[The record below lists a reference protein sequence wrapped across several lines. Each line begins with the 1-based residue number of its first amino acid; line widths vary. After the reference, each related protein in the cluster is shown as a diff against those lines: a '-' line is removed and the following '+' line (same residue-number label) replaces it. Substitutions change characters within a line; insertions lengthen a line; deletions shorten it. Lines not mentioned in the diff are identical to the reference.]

1 MGRETPY
8 FIPLNEA
15 VEISKIRKINIRSE
29 KISIDK
35 AHRRILS
42 KPLNALTN
50 DPPFDNSAMDGF
62 AVIFSETT
70 NPPNKFKISKTVEAG
85 NKFENS
91 INPGEAI
98 KIMTGAPIPKGADSI
113 IPIELCELNE
123 EDSTVTL
130 LQESKPHFIRKK
142 GENFTLNQTL
152 LLEGTYLTPE
162 KISLCAAMGYSEVE
176 VFKPLKVAVIPTG
189 DELKLPGEKL
199 EQGQIFESNTF
210 GISSLI
216 SWLGHEPIRYGAVID
231 NIDELRK
238 TLDEAAKNCDVIITS
253 GGVSMGDRDFVRKIM
268 EQEGTI
274 DFWRIKV
281 RPGSPPLFGSWDNTP
296 IFGLPGNPV
305 SSHVVFR
312 ILCAPWFRSLTNSSQ
327 PSENKIR
334 VKLFEDIKTVPGFL
348 TLRRVSL
355 FEQDNEIFATINH
368 HQGSGNIASIALG
381 EALTLLG
388 EDHSGKQGEYCHVI
402 IL

>member
-15 VEISKIRKINIRSE
+15 VEISKTRKINVHSE

-85 NKFENS
+85 NKFDNS

-216 SWLGHEPIRYGAVID
+216 SWLGHEPIRYGAVVD

-238 TLDEAAKNCDVIITS
+238 TLDDAAKNCDVIITS

-355 FEQDNEIFATINH
+355 FEQDNEIFATANH

>member
-15 VEISKIRKINIRSE
+15 VEISKTRKINVHSE

-62 AVIFSETT
+62 AVISSETT

-85 NKFENS
+85 NKFDNS

-216 SWLGHEPIRYGAVID
+216 SWLGHEPIRYGAVVD

-238 TLDEAAKNCDVIITS
+238 TLDDAAKNCDVIITS

-355 FEQDNEIFATINH
+355 FEQDNEIFATANH

>member
-15 VEISKIRKINIRSE
+15 VEISKTRKIEIHNE
-29 KISIDK
+29 KVSIDK

-42 KPLNALTN
+42 KPLKALTN

-62 AVIFSETT
+62 AVIFSETS

-85 NKFENS
+85 NKFDNS

-98 KIMTGAPIPKGADSI
+98 RIMTGAPIPQGADSI

-123 EDSTVTL
+123 DDSIVTL

-152 LLEGTYLTPE
+152 LPEGTYLTPE
-162 KISLCAAMGYSEVE
+162 KISLCAAMGYGEVE

-189 DELKLPGEKL
+189 DELKLPGEEL

-210 GISSLI
+210 GISGLI
-216 SWLGHEPIRYGAVID
+216 SWLGHEPIRYGAVVD

-238 TLDEAAKNCDVIITS
+238 ALDDAAKNCDVIITS

-281 RPGSPPLFGSWDNTP
+281 RPGSPPLFGSWGNTP

-348 TLRRVSL
+348 TLRRVIL
-355 FEQDNEIFATINH
+355 FEQENEIFATTNH